1 MANFRTTQK
10 FTSAGTSTDGYDV
23 WTNRTDGVDTLFA
36 KDVNDMVDSVREVQ
50 RSLLDGYAVATIL
63 PRSSGITFQDGQTLV
78 YSSSQNKL
86 VVGAS
91 GDASF
96 KIQSVAANGVF
107 TIKGGYL
114 ILSDGRE
121 LATYSGSGTAT
132 SNFGV
137 DLNSLDLDN
146 IPLMAGVSLATKTFY
161 LYIDLLQLSPIT
173 ITTGTAQGRTLYGV
187 SSETQFA
194 LSTQAPNSTSIAQSR
209 YIPIGY
215 VRNTTGTLANW
226 SSTIFGTLASRRHET
241 ISVNTNPVV
250 YKQTNITAS
259 SHPAGTVITHNM
271 NVPTTDQRWS
281 AVYVGSDGYTLQLD
295 TTSWLANIKTANSI
309 EVDFSF
315 LSAGDSA
322 VIKLENSAISATNL
336 PVATYDTGV
345 IAANTLNALLPISH
359 GLGQTP
365 TSVVL
370 QRETGNAGSGRY
382 ENLNAGDYLDVSN
395 LTIVGDL
402 STLGTDNVRLVASS
416 VLSAIAV
423 SNASATVS
431 GLVSTT
437 AQTFAGQKT
446 FNGALQMAGGL
457 LQNSRTVTSTS
468 SLLATDSIV
477 LAAPA
482 SAAITLTLPA
492 AAAGLTLTVK
502 RNSASYLVYLTPAS
516 GTIDGA
522 SSITLNANY
531 QAMSVISDGTN
542 WFII

>member
-10 FTSAGTSTDGYDV
+10 FTSAGTSTDGYDL
-23 WTNRTDGVDTLFA
+23 WLNRTDGVDTLFA
-36 KDVNDMVDSVREVQ
+36 KDVNDMADSIREIQ
-50 RSLLDGYAVATIL
+50 RSLLDGYAVTTVF
-63 PRSSGITFQDGQTLV
+63 PRTSGIGFQDGQSLV
-78 YSSSQNKL
+78 FNSSLNKL
-86 VVGAS
+86 VAGAS

-96 KIQSVAANGVF
+96 KIQSVTTNGVF

-121 LATYSGSGTAT
+121 LATYSGSGTDT

-137 DLNSLDLDN
+137 DISTLDLDN
-146 IPLMAGVSLATKTFY
+146 LPLIGSASLAIATYY
-161 LYIDLLQLSPIT
+161 LYVDLQQLSPTT
-173 ITTGTAQGRTLYGV
+173 ITTGTSQGRTLYGV
-187 SSETQFA
+187 SSATQLA
-194 LSTQAPNSTSIAQSR
+194 LSTQAPNSASINPNR
-209 YIPIGY
+209 YLPIGY

-226 SSTIFGTLASRRHET
+226 SSTIFGTLAFRRHT
-241 ISVNTNPVV
+241 TPSVNASPVV
-250 YKQTNITAS
+250 YSLTGVTAAGY
-259 SHPAGTVITHNM
+259 PAGTVITHNM

-502 RNSASYLVYLTPAS
+502 RNSALYLTTVVPAS

-522 SSITLNANY
+522 ASLNLGTNY
-531 QAMSVISDGTN
+531 QAATFVSDGTN
-542 WFII
+542 WFVV